1 MPELRCF
8 LYKNDREQQR
18 RPRLRKRHS
27 KSEFALFQTLSRLF
41 HLIQFAKCCHQ
52 SSGKE
57 KESCCLVFPSPIK
70 RAIRQFHVVVVQ
82 RPLRNEQKRVM
93 HMQSCFVLSSSLAA
107 FNRGSQRL
115 FSVTYLFSGEANI
128 ASIFLLLEEDYVKF
142 IGRYYLTNSKN
153 A

>member
-1 MPELRCF
+1 M
-8 LYKNDREQQR
+8 
-18 RPRLRKRHS
+18 
-27 KSEFALFQTLSRLF
+27 
-41 HLIQFAKCCHQ
+41 
-52 SSGKE
+52 
-57 KESCCLVFPSPIK
+57 FPSSIK
-70 RAIRQFHVVVVQ
+70 REIRQFHVVVVQ

-93 HMQSCFVLSSSLAA
+93 HVQSCFVLSSSLAA

-142 IGRYYLTNSKN
+142 IGRYYLTNLKN